1 MLSFTK
7 SLRIR
12 ETTNNNMR
20 DDDHTRFSFS
30 NFWSS
35 ALRAK
40 TLASSKDNDSVR
52 TDGLIRRLGLFDLIL
67 LGIGASIGAGIF
79 VVTGTVAHDA
89 GPG

>member
-1 MLSFTK
+1 
-7 SLRIR
+7 
-12 ETTNNNMR
+12 MR
-20 DDDHTRFSFS
+20 DDDDTRFSSSSFFS

-40 TLASSKDNDSVR
+40 TLASSKDYNSVR